1 MILYYDNERIRLKKK
16 SSTRTTTL
24 ELITSMSLIELINYS
39 SELTDN
45 EKKKIDLHREK
56 INKHKKDI
64 TNIVHKSAWRKLG
77 KMQKDDGKNIDFNV
91 FLYEFMRHED
101 KKYQRKFKGIPQA
114 KLTK

>member
-1 MILYYDNERIRLKKK
+1 MNLYYDNERIRLKKK

-24 ELITSMSLIELINYS
+24 ELITSMSLTELINYS

-56 INKHKKDI
+56 INKHKNDI

-77 KMQKDDGKNIDFNV
+77 KMQKDDGNNIDFKV
-91 FLYEFMRHED
+91 FLAKFFAHEC
-101 KKYQRKFKGIPQA
+101 KEHQRKLKGVPPA